1 MLHNV
6 TMQDPV
12 TCRNL
17 SKFRLRVLQLSDGLG
32 NPDGFQWE
40 LVATLAVS
48 WIICYGCI
56 WKGNI
61 QSGPVIQTGKPNPK
75 PI

>member
-1 MLHNV
+1 MHNFKR
-6 TMQDPV
+6 T
-12 TCRNL
+12 L
-17 SKFRLRVLQLSDGLG
+17 LRLRVLKLSDGLG

-56 WKGNI
+56 WKG
-61 QSGPVIQTGKPNPK
+61 K
-75 PI
+75 